1 MKISDADKTSL
12 LFRLFDKWKKKT
24 TNKVAKKLLKQN
36 PQLEKDLKKLD
47 TEWGKVLKKLDSQPD
62 LTKD

>member
-12 LFRLFDKWKKKT
+12 LFRLFDKWKKKK
-24 TNKVAKKLLKQN
+24 TNQVAKKLLKQN

-47 TEWGKVLKKLDSQPD
+47 DEWGKVLKKLQQKPD